1 MRHIWILVSA
11 MSLSGCATIWRQ
23 PTTQAVFFDST
34 PLEARVEVDGAQRC
48 VTMCTLK
55 LERRRSH
62 RVVLALNG
70 YAPETT
76 TVHRSAVAKW
86 FAADLAFGPAVRA
99 SSGRRQRESEA
110 ALTHHRLRSTPQHD
124 VRRLV
129 RRHKLGAG
137 VAQ

>member
-1 MRHIWILVSA
+1 MRRIWMLVSA
-11 MSLSGCATIWRQ
+11 MSLSGCATICRQ

-76 TVHRSAVAKW
+76 TVRRSAIAKW
-86 FAADLAFGPAVRA
+86 VAADLAFGLVIGLLVDEL
-99 SSGRRQRESEA
+99 SGRLYELS
-110 ALTHHRLRSTPQHD
+110 PGD
-124 VRRLV
+124 VNASLKRP
-129 RRHKLGAG
+129 
-137 VAQ
+137 

>member
-1 MRHIWILVSA
+1 MRRILILASA

-34 PLEARVEVDGAQRC
+34 PLEARVDVDGAQRC

-55 LERRRSH
+55 LERRRPH

-76 TVHRSAVAKW
+76 TVHRESIAKW
-86 FAADLAFGPAVRA
+86 FAADLTFGLGIGLVVDAL
-99 SSGRRQRESEA
+99 SGRLYE
-110 ALTHHRLRSTPQHD
+110 LRPDDINTSLK
-124 VRRLV
+124 RR
-129 RRHKLGAG
+129 
-137 VAQ
+137 